1 MARRINPNRMEL
13 LKLKK
18 RLRLALRG
26 HKLMKD
32 KFDELLKEFMDM
44 VKEAYQ
50 ERKELEQ
57 ELLREYQKAA
67 SVIASHES
75 GLPPAFLERL
85 PRSLK
90 LEREFRSQ
98 VGVRL
103 VDFKLEFKTEET
115 GMVSPLEWDVNMIEV
130 LESSRRLI
138 ERAVRLASLERNI
151 VAIAEEM
158 ERTRRRVNA
167 LEQILIPQIRQQIKQ
182 VTMKLD
188 EMDRETRTR
197 VMKVKE
203 MLEQREAV

>member
-1 MARRINPNRMEL
+1 MEL

-44 VKEAYQ
+44 VKEAYE
-50 ERKELEQ
+50 ERRELEQ
-57 ELLREYQKAA
+57 ELLKEYSRAA
-67 SVIASHES
+67 SVIATHES
-75 GLPPAFLERL
+75 GLPQAFLERI

-90 LEREFRSQ
+90 LERSFRSQ
-98 VGVRL
+98 VGVQL
-103 VDFKLEFKTEET
+103 VDFKLKLEAEET
-115 GMVSPLEWDVNMIEV
+115 SMVSPLEWDVNMIEM
-130 LESSRRLI
+130 LEASKRLI
-138 ERAVRLASLERNI
+138 ERVVRLAALENNI
-151 VAIAEEM
+151 MAVAEEM

-167 LEQILIPQIRQQIKQ
+167 LEQILIPQIQQQIKQ

-203 MLEQREAV
+203 MLEQRQVV